1 VQSAALIHEAVG
13 PEQVPFTEFVHVLDP
28 PQFAAM
34 VQLGLVH
41 VPTEPLLQVKA
52 LPKLAQSAVS
62 KQLAA
67 PPEQVPFLDPLH
79 ARLAPHTVAAV
90 VGVHAS

>member
-1 VQSAALIHEAVG
+1 
-13 PEQVPFTEFVHVLDP
+13 VPLAEFVHVRDP

-52 LPKLAQSAVS
+52 LPKLAQSAV
-62 KQLAA
+62 L
-67 PPEQVPFLDPLH
+67 
-79 ARLAPHTVAAV
+79 
-90 VGVHAS
+90 

>member
-1 VQSAALIHEAVG
+1 
-13 PEQVPFTEFVHVLDP
+13 
-28 PQFAAM
+28 

-41 VPTEPLLQVKA
+41 VPTEPPLHVKA

>member
-1 VQSAALIHEAVG
+1 MHEGVG
-13 PEQVPFTEFVHVLDP
+13 PEQVPFAEFVQVLDP

-52 LPKLAQSAVS
+52 PPKLAQSAVS
-62 KQLAA
+62 
-67 PPEQVPFLDPLH
+67 
-79 ARLAPHTVAAV
+79 
-90 VGVHAS
+90 